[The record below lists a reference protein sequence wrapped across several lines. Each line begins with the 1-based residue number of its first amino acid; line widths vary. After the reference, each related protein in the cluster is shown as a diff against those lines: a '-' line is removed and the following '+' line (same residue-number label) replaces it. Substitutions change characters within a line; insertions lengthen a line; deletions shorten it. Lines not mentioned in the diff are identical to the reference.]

1 MFRCIKFLKGY
12 YKESIIAPLFKMIEA
27 TFELIIP
34 LITARIIDEGIKNRD
49 TALILK
55 MGGWLVLLGVLGL
68 ACSLIAQFFAAKAA
82 MGFGKAVRSELFK
95 RINSFSHKQIDT
107 IGTPTLINRITA
119 DTTQAQTGVNMFLRL
134 FLRSP
139 FIVLGAVVMAFSINK
154 NLTLIF
160 IGAVLAIGVIIY
172 LIMHCTTPRFKKVQ
186 GKLDIVARLMRENL
200 SGVRVVRAFS
210 KQESEI
216 ENFSSENVVVEKMQC
231 AVGKISALLNPLT
244 YVAINLSIIFVIYF
258 GGHAVDLGVNT
269 QGDIT
274 ALVNYLTQILIALLA
289 LGNLV
294 VILSKG
300 AASIS
305 RVMEILDT
313 PADITDGDGE
323 ISENGEN
330 AVEFKNV
337 FFSYSDSGDDAL
349 SNISFASKKGE
360 TVGVIG
366 GTGDGKST
374 LINLIARFYDIKS
387 GEIKVFGVPVKDYKL
402 NDLRDRIGFVPQ
414 KAMLF
419 NASIRDNLRWGNEN
433 ATDEELLKAAE
444 TAQALDFVLDK
455 GLDFEIEEGGKNLS
469 GGQRQRLTIARALV
483 KNPEILILDD
493 SASAL
498 DYATDLKLRRA
509 IKESTKDTTV
519 FIVSQRVSA
528 VRDAD
533 NILVL
538 DDGEIVGIGKHNELL
553 ESCEVYKEI
562 CSSQLSEVQRY
573 EK

>member
-1 MFRCIKFLKGY
+1 MFKFVKFLKGY

-34 LITARIIDEGIKNRD
+34 LITARIIDEGIKNGD

-82 MGFGKAVRSELFK
+82 MGFGKAMRGELFK
-95 RINSFSHKQIDT
+95 HINSLSHKQIDT

-160 IGAVLAIGVIIY
+160 LGAVLCIGVIIY

-186 GKLDIVARLMRENL
+186 GKLDVVARLMRENL

-216 ENFSSENVVVEKMQC
+216 ENFSNENVVLEKMQC
-231 AVGKISALLNPLT
+231 AVGRISALLNPLT
-244 YVAINLSIIFVIYF
+244 YVAINLSIIFVIYL
-258 GGHAVDLGVNT
+258 GGHAVDLGANT

-349 SNISFASKKGE
+349 SDISFAIKKGE

-374 LINLIARFYDIKS
+374 LVNLIARFYDIKS
-387 GEIKVFGVPVKDYKL
+387 GEIKVLGVPIKDYKL
-402 NDLRDRIGFVPQ
+402 NVLRDKIGFVPQ

-419 NASIRDNLRWGNEN
+419 NASIRENLRWGNEN
-433 ATDEELLKAAE
+433 ADDQTILKAAE
-444 TAQALDFVLDK
+444 TAQALDFVLEK

-509 IKESTKDTTV
+509 IKENTKDTTV

-538 DDGEIVGIGKHNELL
+538 DDGEIVGIGKHDELL

-562 CSSQLSEVQRY
+562 CSSQLSEVQ
-573 EK
+573 

>member
-1 MFRCIKFLKGY
+1 MFKFVKFLKGY

-34 LITARIIDEGIKNRD
+34 LITARIIDEGIKNGD

-82 MGFGKAVRSELFK
+82 MGFGKAMRGELFK
-95 RINSFSHKQIDT
+95 HINSLSHKQIDA

-160 IGAVLAIGVIIY
+160 LGAVLCIGVIIY

-186 GKLDIVARLMRENL
+186 GKLDVVARLMRENL

-216 ENFSSENVVVEKMQC
+216 ENFSNENVVLEKMQC
-231 AVGKISALLNPLT
+231 AVGRISALLNPLT
-244 YVAINLSIIFVIYF
+244 YVAINLSIIFVIYL
-258 GGHAVDLGVNT
+258 GGHAVDLGANT

-274 ALVNYLTQILIALLA
+274 ALVNYLTQILVALLA

-323 ISENGEN
+323 ISGNGEN

-349 SNISFASKKGE
+349 SDISFAIKKGE

-374 LINLIARFYDIKS
+374 LVNLIARFYDIKS
-387 GEIKVFGVPVKDYKL
+387 GEIKVLGVPIKDYKL
-402 NDLRDRIGFVPQ
+402 NVLRDKIGFVPQ

-419 NASIRDNLRWGNEN
+419 NASIRENLRWGNEN
-433 ATDEELLKAAE
+433 ADDQTILKAAE
-444 TAQALDFVLDK
+444 TAQALDFVLEK

-509 IKESTKDTTV
+509 IKENTKDTTV

-538 DDGEIVGIGKHNELL
+538 DDGEIVGIGKHDELL

-562 CSSQLSEVQRY
+562 CSSQLSEVQ
-573 EK
+573 

>member
-562 CSSQLSEVQRY
+562 CSSQLSEVQ
-573 EK
+573 